1 MSGMGLT
8 ATTSKKYAEINGSSV
23 EHQVGAES
31 LEIPLDK
38 FNGMASFMKGTSKK
52 THIIDDCYEVS
63 CIDELEDSLE
73 NQMARRRYYQGV
85 RDFFLM
91 ENDFN
96 IMESYMELVIQY
108 GYVIMFGQIFPL
120 AALLSMISNHV

>member
-1 MSGMGLT
+1 MSGMGMT
-8 ATTSKKYAEINGSSV
+8 ATTSKKYVEINGSSV
-23 EHQVGAES
+23 EHQIGADS
-31 LEIPLDK
+31 LEVPTDK

-52 THIIDDCYEVS
+52 TYIIDDCYEVS
-63 CIDELEDSLE
+63 CIDELEDGLE

>member
-1 MSGMGLT
+1 MGLT
-8 ATTSKKYAEINGSSV
+8 AVTNKKYVEINGSSV
-23 EHQVGAES
+23 EHPLGHETNEESNAKVG
-31 LEIPLDK
+31 LT
-38 FNGMASFMKGTSKK
+38 SFMQKSDKK
-52 THIIDDCYEVS
+52 TYIIDDCYEVS
-63 CIDELEDSLE
+63 CIEEIEDSLE
-73 NQMARRRYYQGV
+73 NRMARRRLYQGI
-85 RDFFLM
+85 RDYFLM